1 MWPMLGRIALQY
13 GIPTISGLMTAKDI
27 YEKTGDPGKAV
38 VGGGVA
44 GAGTWGLGK
53 LGTGLGNKFLVPP
66 AILAKTP
73 GALPAALGGG
83 FGIAQNTL
91 RAALPGA
98 FQGVGGA
105 LGIPALA
112 GGMAASVTP
121 GVFGPGGS
129 RKAGDALRGS
139 MELLGAGQQLTSPEA
154 TGEVNLAGPPS
165 LGQYGPDTYMDVA
178 ALNSA
183 ARGQMLRGEMDA
195 VSQLK
200 QMKTLMPYQYEMITK
215 AANADLA
222 RQAAGA
228 QLRTR
233 LAQGAQSMLQAQLGA
248 QALAQQGNQ
257 AMLQA
262 ATMRGGY
269 V

>member
-1 MWPMLGRIALQY
+1 MGLETFGAKMLPYVIPTLIGAVTAKETYDKTGGDLGKALMAGGAAGTVTRFAPSLGR
-13 GIPTISGLMTAKDI
+13 
-27 YEKTGDPGKAV
+27 KAAAF
-38 VGGGVA
+38 GE
-44 GAGTWGLGK
+44 GK
-53 LGTGLGNKFLVPP
+53 LFGQIPYGPITSNVN
-66 AILAKTP
+66 AYRTLAAPMATLLIGGPGASLAANAASALTP
-73 GALPAALGGG
+73 GFL
-83 FGIAQNTL
+83 
-91 RAALPGA
+91 
-98 FQGVGGA
+98 
-105 LGIPALA
+105 
-112 GGMAASVTP
+112 
-121 GVFGPGGS
+121 GPGGD

-139 MELLGAGQQLTSPEA
+139 MELLGTGKELTTPEA
-154 TGEVNLAGPPS
+154 TGDVNLAGPPS
-165 LGQYGPDTYMDVA
+165 LGQYGPDTYTDVA

-233 LAQGAQSMLQAQLGA
+233 LAQGAQAMLQAQLGA

>member
-1 MWPMLGRIALQY
+1 MLPMLGRFALQY
-13 GIPTISGLMTAKDI
+13 GIPTISGLLTVKDI
-27 YEKTGDPGKAV
+27 YEKTGDPGKAL

-53 LGTGLGNKFLVPP
+53 LGTGLGNKFLTTP

-83 FGIAQNTL
+83 FGVAQSTL
-91 RAALPGA
+91 RAALPAA

-112 GGMAASVTP
+112 GGIAAGVTP
-121 GVFGPGGS
+121 GVFGPGAS
-129 RKAGDALRGS
+129 RKAGDALSGS
-139 MELLGAGQQLTSPEA
+139 MQLLGAGQQLTAPGA

-165 LGQYGPDTYMDVA
+165 LGQYGPDSYMDVA
-178 ALNSA
+178 AFNSP
-183 ARGQMLRGEMDA
+183 ARGQMLRGEMEA
-195 VSQLK
+195 RSQLE

-215 AANADLA
+215 AQNADLL
-222 RQAAGA
+222 RQGAGA

-233 LAQGAQSMLQAQLGA
+233 LAQGAQAMAQAQLGA

>member
-1 MWPMLGRIALQY
+1 MSLGAFGARVLPY
-13 GIPTISGLMTAKDI
+13 VIPTLAGLGTAKATYDQ
-27 YEKTGDPGKAV
+27 TGGDLGKALMA
-38 VGGGVA
+38 GGAA
-44 GAGTWGLGK
+44 GAVTGFAPSLGK
-53 LGTGLGNKFLVPP
+53 RAAAFGEGRLFGQIPFGPITKNLSAYRALAPGIATGV
-66 AILAKTP
+66 I
-73 GALPAALGGG
+73 G
-83 FGIAQNTL
+83 FGGAPL
-91 RAALPGA
+91 AANLA
-98 FQGVGGA
+98 SA
-105 LGIPALA
+105 L
-112 GGMAASVTP
+112 TP
-121 GVFGPGGS
+121 GS

-139 MELLGAGQQLTSPEA
+139 MELLGAGQQLTTPEA

-183 ARGQMLRGEMDA
+183 ARGQMLRGEMEA
-195 VSQLK
+195 RSQLE

-233 LAQGAQSMLQAQLGA
+233 LGQGAQAMLQAQLGA